1 MMIDIDIKILGLSIK
16 LKVNYVNKNADKRI
30 SDVSTEE
37 SIEDISDVNEY
48 VESALDDVIK
58 ETEITAQMRKFEKE
72 LCDTPIY
79 DIPTYEDI
87 PPKYQINDDVEI
99 ITDKFEKEVED
110 LYEGRR

>member
-1 MMIDIDIKILGLSIK
+1 M
-16 LKVNYVNKNADKRI
+16 
-30 SDVSTEE
+30 
-37 SIEDISDVNEY
+37 NEY
-48 VESALDDVIK
+48 VESALDDVME

-72 LCDTPIY
+72 LGDTPIY

>member
-1 MMIDIDIKILGLSIK
+1 MMIDIDIKIFGLSVK
-16 LKVNYVNKNADKRI
+16 LKINYVNKNADKRI
-30 SDVSTEE
+30 SNVSTEE

-48 VESALDDVIK
+48 VESALDDVIE

-72 LCDTPIY
+72 LGDTPIY